1 MPRKLP
7 LRDVREADL
16 RLDEFWIER
25 LEYAETPDQD
35 DERWRPEVRV
45 SRPRVLESR
54 RSSGE
59 YLMTLRVEA
68 SEGTEHEVRSIDLT
82 IVGSFRF
89 ESLFEDTAAHREMP
103 LRLLTYNGSA
113 ILFSAARGVIETVTG
128 ISGYGRMHV
137 PSVNIAEL
145 LDR

>member
-7 LRDVREADL
+7 LRDVQEAEL

-25 LEYAETPDQD
+25 LEYAEVPDLQ
-35 DERWRPEVRV
+35 EYRWRPDVRV
-45 SRPRVLESR
+45 SRPRILR
-54 RSSGE
+54 ADRSND

-68 SEGTEHEVRSIDLT
+68 TEDGGEEVRSIDLT
-82 IVGSFRF
+82 IAGRF
-89 ESLFEDTAAHREMP
+89 TFDPVDEDAAVNAEMP

-145 LDR
+145 LDS

>member
-7 LRDVREADL
+7 LRNVQEAEL
-16 RLDEFWIER
+16 RLEEFWIER
-25 LEYAETPDQD
+25 LEYTEVPDLQ
-35 DERWRPEVRV
+35 EFRWRPDVRV
-45 SRPRVLESR
+45 SRPRILR
-54 RSSGE
+54 ADRSDE
-59 YLMTLRVEA
+59 YLMTLRIEA
-68 SEGTEHEVRSIDLT
+68 SEDGGEEVRSIDLT
-82 IVGSFRF
+82 IAGRF
-89 ESLFEDTAAHREMP
+89 TFDPVDEDAAANPEMP

>member
-7 LRDVREADL
+7 LRDVQEAEL

-25 LEYAETPDQD
+25 LEYAEVPDLQ
-35 DERWRPEVRV
+35 EYRWRPDVRV
-45 SRPRVLESR
+45 SRPRILR
-54 RSSGE
+54 ADRPND

-68 SEGTEHEVRSIDLT
+68 KEDGGEEVRSIDLT
-82 IVGSFRF
+82 IAGRF
-89 ESLFEDTAAHREMP
+89 TFDPVDEDAPVNAEMP